1 MDGDSKPGGRAEAW
15 PRRTVVFGAFQD
27 GGHAGDAVPDA
38 GEGQHLELVEHELA
52 QARQERRLR
61 VVPAHHVAPG
71 LGVQVFGPE
80 QDLSGDTQGRGGEA
94 VCEEGPGGLRT
105 RPPLGQLVEDVGI

>member
-1 MDGDSKPGGRAEAW
+1 MGGDGKPGGWAEAR
-15 PRRTVVFGAFQD
+15 PGRTVVFGAFQD
-27 GGHAGDAVPDA
+27 GGRAGDPVPDA

-61 VVPAHHVAPG
+61 VVPAYHVAPG

-80 QDLSGDTQGRGGEA
+80 QDLSGDTQGQGGEA
-94 VCEEGPGGLRT
+94 VCEEGPGGSRLRAW
-105 RPPLGQLVEDVGI
+105 GSNS